1 LGKRSISKRITKKN
15 NIMGTFMSN
24 KSHASNLL
32 NYNAVDDKGSAIL
45 NAGHGGKGHP
55 HPKPQNVNKPIVN
68 IKASDSLGNMYG
80 IDVRSGSAYEK
91 MYKDLGAVPS
101 AFRPGQGFTEGTDPR
116 TSGLSKEEKAKR
128 LKDAQTRPGG
138 F

>member
-1 LGKRSISKRITKKN
+1 MKPFTNKHSHEAIERAAADLNDMPIINRSVAK
-15 NIMGTFMSN
+15 M
-24 KSHASNLL
+24 
-32 NYNAVDDKGSAIL
+32 NANEGSAIL

-55 HPKPQNVNKPIVN
+55 HPKRKNVKTEVVN

-80 IDVRSGSAYEK
+80 IDVKSGSPYEK

>member
-1 LGKRSISKRITKKN
+1 MKPFT
-15 NIMGTFMSN
+15 N
-24 KSHASNLL
+24 KHSHEARERGALMNDMPID
-32 NYNAVDDKGSAIL
+32 NRGVAQMNDDGEGSAIL

-55 HPKPQNVNKPIVN
+55 HPKRKNVKTEVVN

-80 IDVRSGSAYEK
+80 IDVKSGSPYEK

>member
-1 LGKRSISKRITKKN
+1 MKPFT
-15 NIMGTFMSN
+15 N
-24 KSHASNLL
+24 KHSHEARERGALMNDMPIDNRGVGQMNTSALL
-32 NYNAVDDKGSAIL
+32 ST
-45 NAGHGGKGHP
+45 GHGGKGHP
-55 HPKPQNVNKPIVN
+55 HPKRKDIKTDVVNV
-68 IKASDSLGNMYG
+68 KASDSLGNMYN
-80 IDVRSGSAYEK
+80 IETRAGSPYEK
-91 MYKDLGAVPS
+91 MSKDLGAVPS

>member
-1 LGKRSISKRITKKN
+1 MKPFTNKHSHEAIERAAADLNDMPII
-15 NIMGTFMSN
+15 N
-24 KSHASNLL
+24 KSVAKM
-32 NYNAVDDKGSAIL
+32 NANEGSAIL

-55 HPKPQNVNKPIVN
+55 HPKQKDVNKPIVN